1 MAYLVPLEGDTV
13 VGMRIVVFGRSWSG
27 AGNDNS
33 KGVINGA
40 ARTETHL
47 CSASASMK
55 TEIIVSFL

>member
-1 MAYLVPLEGDTV
+1 
-13 VGMRIVVFGRSWSG
+13 MRIVVFGRSWSG